1 MQAKTAK
8 KKKRDNINEG
18 EENAKESNKVFHKF
32 TNNLQNQSEIS
43 WRKSSVKYIST
54 KPTLTNHVLISSGAS
69 RR

>member
-43 WRKSSVKYIST
+43 QHKLSVKYIST
-54 KPTLTNHVLISSGAS
+54 KPTSINHAPISSAAS
-69 RR
+69 K